1 MESTDHKDIKVEE
14 KKAPTARLDRLRD
27 IENKMQGIWYEN
39 PEEYV
44 YQNAP
49 EEYHNQSW
57 KEKNDSKYM
66 VTFPYPYMNGY
77 LHLGHAFSMSKA
89 EFQIRYQRQRGK
101 RKIPRVLRL

>member
-14 KKAPTARLDRLRD
+14 KKTSTARLDRLRE
-27 IENKMQGIWYEN
+27 IENQMQDVWYKN

-49 EEYHNQSW
+49 EEYHHQSW

-89 EFQIRYQRQRGK
+89 EF
-101 RKIPRVLRL
+101 